1 MRCSVTCLPSS
12 ACPRTIRLRA
22 IRALVDDVLRDMSR
36 EFDGLYARVG
46 RPSIPPE
53 RLLRAQLLQIFYSIR
68 SERLLMEQL
77 DYNLLFRWFVGMD
90 MDEPI
95 WAPTV
100 FSKNRDRLLNQDIA
114 RSFFRRVVERAAG
127 LDVGRA
133 LHGRRHADRSVG
145 ESEEFSAEGRRRRRR
160 RPQLP
165 RPGSGRTTRTRRRRT
180 RTRGCIASRI
190 RRRVAAGVSRPPV
203 DRESPRADRRC
214 HGDDRRRLCRT
225 RGGDADGVR
234 AVGTRARAPAHGRAP
249 TRRTTRAISSDL
261 MRELGTTPHVTQN
274 LTRAG
279 GSAID
284 GRTTRH
290 AGYAMSQ
297 HARPR
302 IEPAF
307 GWLKTI
313 AWMRKVKLRGLAE
326 GRLAL
331 RLRERRVQSDP
342 VAEAAAATGISER
355 ALWSTARTR
364 LNRNPVEHYT
374 FVQFLG
380 TVDGVIWRFFSK
392 LLTDPETVPFREP
405 SGGSLNTSRPGRSN
419 PAAGGYQ

>member
-1 MRCSVTCLPSS
+1 MTGMRGDDRQPDAMFSYVS
-12 ACPRTIRLRA
+12 AEQRVPPDHPLRA
-22 IRALVDDVLRDMSR
+22 IRALVDDVLRDMSG

-100 FSKNRDRLLNQDIA
+100 FTKNRDRLLNQEIA

-127 LDVGRA
+127 LMSDEHFTVDGTLIEAWASQKSFQRKDGGTDGDGRDFRGQERTNDTHA
-133 LHGRRHADRSVG
+133 SKTDPDARLYRRSKNAESRLSYLGHLLIENRHGLIADARATIADGCAERAAATAMVRDQWRRA
-145 ESEEFSAEGRRRRRR
+145 
-160 RPQLP
+160 PW
-165 RPGSGRTTRTRRRRT
+165 RRRT
-180 RTRGCIASRI
+180 L
-190 RRRVAAGVSRPPV
+190 AADKGYDTFDFV
-203 DRESPRADRRC
+203 
-214 HGDDRRRLCRT
+214 
-225 RGGDADGVR
+225 
-234 AVGTRARAPAHGRAP
+234 
-249 TRRTTRAISSDL
+249 DL
-261 MRELGTTPHVTQN
+261 MRELGTTPHVAQN
-274 LTRAG
+274 LTRRG

-290 AGYAMSQ
+290 ASYATSQ

-313 AWMRKVKLRGLAE
+313 AWMRKVKLRGLAKVNWLFVFATAAFNLM
-326 GRLAL
+326 RLP
-331 RLRERRVQSDP
+331 RLLP
-342 VAEAAAATGISER
+342 
-355 ALWSTARTR
+355 
-364 LNRNPVEHYT
+364 
-374 FVQFLG
+374 
-380 TVDGVIWRFFSK
+380 
-392 LLTDPETVPFREP
+392 
-405 SGGSLNTSRPGRSN
+405 RP
-419 PAAGGYQ
+419 A